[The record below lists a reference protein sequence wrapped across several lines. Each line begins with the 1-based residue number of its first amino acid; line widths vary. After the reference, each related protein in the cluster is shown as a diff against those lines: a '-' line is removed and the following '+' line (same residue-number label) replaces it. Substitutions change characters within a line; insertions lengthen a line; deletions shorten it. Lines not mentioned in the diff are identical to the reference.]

1 MIKRNKKILAVM
13 TSLIMVL
20 VGTVGCSTTNDKKD
34 EPAKKEASLP
44 KEINLTYVK
53 SPLNVPSIIQKQ
65 DDLFGKEF
73 KKDNIKVNFHEI
85 TTGPEQT
92 QALAAGEIDFLHA
105 LGGTSA
111 LIAASNGVELKIL
124 NTYSRS
130 PKGFMILTNNNSI
143 KSAADLVGK
152 KVAGPKGT
160 ILHQVLISALDK
172 EGLSMDDVEF
182 VNMGIP
188 EASAAL
194 SDGSVDAALIA
205 GPAALKAMK
214 SGSKL
219 VANGEGLVDGII
231 VTAVSTDF
239 AEKHPEIVER
249 FMKVE
254 KETLEY
260 VNNNFDEAMEK
271 VAKEVDL
278 SLEETKELYAWYD
291 FSLDITDK
299 DISSLEDT
307 QDFLI
312 KNKLQEKKV
321 NIKGLIYN
329 AK

>member
-1 MIKRNKKILAVM
+1 MKLKKLLIGITILTLA
-13 TSLIMVL
+13 TASLA
-20 VGTVGCSTTNDKKD
+20 GC
-34 EPAKKEASLP
+34 AKKNNGEKLS
-44 KEINLTYVK
+44 EINLTYVK

-188 EASAAL
+188 EASVAL

-205 GPAALKAMK
+205 GPPALKAMK

-321 NIKGLIYN
+321 NIKELIYN

>member
-1 MIKRNKKILAVM
+1 MKLKKLLIGITILTLA
-13 TSLIMVL
+13 TASLA
-20 VGTVGCSTTNDKKD
+20 GC
-34 EPAKKEASLP
+34 AKKNNGEKLS
-44 KEINLTYVK
+44 EINLTYVK

-130 PKGFMILTNNNSI
+130 SKGFMILTNNNSI

-321 NIKGLIYN
+321 NIKELIYN

>member
-1 MIKRNKKILAVM
+1 MKLKKLLIGITILTLA
-13 TSLIMVL
+13 TASLA
-20 VGTVGCSTTNDKKD
+20 GG
-34 EPAKKEASLP
+34 AKKNNGEKLS
-44 KEINLTYVK
+44 EINLTYVK

-321 NIKGLIYN
+321 NIKELIYN

>member
-1 MIKRNKKILAVM
+1 MVNKFNNKFL
-13 TSLIMVL
+13 SL
-20 VGTVGCSTTNDKKD
+20 
-34 EPAKKEASLP
+34 
-44 KEINLTYVK
+44 VK
-53 SPLNVPSIIQKQ
+53 SVLIFFVIIVLWKITNYLGIWSDYILPSPEKVYSTFLNMISDGSIFI
-65 DDLFGKEF
+65 
-73 KKDNIKVNFHEI
+73 
-85 TTGPEQT
+85 

-124 NTYSRS
+124 NTCSRS
-130 PKGFMILTNNNSI
+130 PKEFMILTNNDSI
-143 KSAADLVGK
+143 KSAADLAGK

-160 ILHQVLISALDK
+160 ILHQVLIAALDK

-188 EASAAL
+188 EASVAL

-205 GPAALKAMK
+205 GPTALKAMK
-214 SGSKL
+214 SDSKL

-260 VNNNFDEAMEK
+260 VNSNFDEAMEK

-278 SLEETKELYAWYD
+278 SLEETKELYTWYD

-312 KNKLQEKKV
+312 KNKLQEKKL
-321 NIKGLIYN
+321 NIKELIYN
-329 AK
+329 TK

>member
-1 MIKRNKKILAVM
+1 MKLKKLLIGITILTLA
-13 TSLIMVL
+13 TASLA
-20 VGTVGCSTTNDKKD
+20 GC
-34 EPAKKEASLP
+34 AKKNNGEKLS
-44 KEINLTYVK
+44 EINLTYVK

-312 KNKLQEKKV
+312 TNKLQEKKV
-321 NIKGLIYN
+321 NIKELIYN

>member
-1 MIKRNKKILAVM
+1 
-13 TSLIMVL
+13 
-20 VGTVGCSTTNDKKD
+20 
-34 EPAKKEASLP
+34 
-44 KEINLTYVK
+44 EINLTYVK

-194 SDGSVDAALIA
+194 SDGSIDAALIA

-278 SLEETKELYAWYD
+278 SLEETKELYVWYD

-321 NIKGLIYN
+321 NIKELIYN

>member
-1 MIKRNKKILAVM
+1 MKLKKLLIGITILTLAAA
-13 TSLIMVL
+13 SLA
-20 VGTVGCSTTNDKKD
+20 GC
-34 EPAKKEASLP
+34 AKKNDSENLS
-44 KEINLTYVK
+44 EINLTYVK

-130 PKGFMILTNNNSI
+130 PKGFMILTNNDSI
-143 KSAADLVGK
+143 KSAADLEGK

-160 ILHQVLISALDK
+160 ILHQVLIAALDK
-172 EGLSMDDVEF
+172 EGLSMDGVEF

-239 AEKHPEIVER
+239 AEKHPEVVER

-260 VNNNFDEAMEK
+260 VDNNFDEAMEK

-278 SLEETKELYAWYD
+278 SVEETKELYAWYD

-299 DISSLEDT
+299 DISSLEET

-312 KNKLQEKKV
+312 KNGLQEKKV
-321 NIKGLIYN
+321 NIKELIYN

>member
-1 MIKRNKKILAVM
+1 MKLKKLLIGMTILTLTTV
-13 TSLIMVL
+13 SLA
-20 VGTVGCSTTNDKKD
+20 GC
-34 EPAKKEASLP
+34 AKKNDGENIS
-44 KEINLTYVK
+44 EINLTYVK

-73 KKDNIKVNFHEI
+73 KKDNIAVNFHEI

-111 LIAASNGVELKIL
+111 LIAASNGVDLKIL

-130 PKGFMILTNNNSI
+130 PKGFMILTNNDSI
-143 KSAADLVGK
+143 KSAADLSGK

-160 ILHQVLISALDK
+160 ILHQVLIAAFDK

-239 AEKHPEIVER
+239 AEKHPDIVER

-254 KETLEY
+254 NETLEY
-260 VNNNFDEAMEK
+260 VNNNFDEAMKK

-278 SLEETKELYAWYD
+278 SVEETKELYTWYD

-312 KNKLQEKKV
+312 KNGLQEKKV
-321 NIKGLIYN
+321 NIKELIYK

>member
-1 MIKRNKKILAVM
+1 
-13 TSLIMVL
+13 
-20 VGTVGCSTTNDKKD
+20 
-34 EPAKKEASLP
+34 
-44 KEINLTYVK
+44 
-53 SPLNVPSIIQKQ
+53 
-65 DDLFGKEF
+65 
-73 KKDNIKVNFHEI
+73 
-85 TTGPEQT
+85 
-92 QALAAGEIDFLHA
+92 
-105 LGGTSA
+105 
-111 LIAASNGVELKIL
+111 
-124 NTYSRS
+124 
-130 PKGFMILTNNNSI
+130 MILTNNNSI

-219 VANGEGLVDGII
+219 IANGEGLVDGII

-271 VAKEVDL
+271 
-278 SLEETKELYAWYD
+278 
-291 FSLDITDK
+291 
-299 DISSLEDT
+299 
-307 QDFLI
+307 
-312 KNKLQEKKV
+312 
-321 NIKGLIYN
+321 
-329 AK
+329 

>member
-1 MIKRNKKILAVM
+1 MKLKKLLIGITILTLA
-13 TSLIMVL
+13 TASLA
-20 VGTVGCSTTNDKKD
+20 GC
-34 EPAKKEASLP
+34 AKKNNGEKLS
-44 KEINLTYVK
+44 EINLTYVK

-194 SDGSVDAALIA
+194 SDGSVDVALIA

-321 NIKGLIYN
+321 NIKELIYN

>member
-1 MIKRNKKILAVM
+1 M

-53 SPLNVPSIIQKQ
+53 SPLNVPSILEKK

>member
-1 MIKRNKKILAVM
+1 MKLKKLLIGITILTLA
-13 TSLIMVL
+13 TASLA
-20 VGTVGCSTTNDKKD
+20 GC
-34 EPAKKEASLP
+34 AKKNNGEKLS
-44 KEINLTYVK
+44 EINFTYVK

-321 NIKGLIYN
+321 NIKELIYN

>member
-1 MIKRNKKILAVM
+1 MKLKKLLIGMTILTLTTV
-13 TSLIMVL
+13 SLA
-20 VGTVGCSTTNDKKD
+20 GC
-34 EPAKKEASLP
+34 AKKNDGENIS
-44 KEINLTYVK
+44 EINLTYVK

-73 KKDNIKVNFHEI
+73 KKDNIAVNFHEI

-111 LIAASNGVELKIL
+111 LIAASNGVDLKIL

-130 PKGFMILTNNNSI
+130 PKGFMILTNNDSI
-143 KSAADLVGK
+143 KSAADLSGK

-160 ILHQVLISALDK
+160 ILHQVLIAAFDK

-239 AEKHPEIVER
+239 AEKYPDIVER

-254 KETLEY
+254 NETLEY
-260 VNNNFDEAMEK
+260 VNNNFDEAMKK

-278 SLEETKELYAWYD
+278 SVEETKELYTWYD

-312 KNKLQEKKV
+312 KNGLQEKKV
-321 NIKGLIYN
+321 NIKELIYK

>member
-1 MIKRNKKILAVM
+1 MQK
-13 TSLIMVL
+13 
-20 VGTVGCSTTNDKKD
+20 NDS
-34 EPAKKEASLP
+34 ENLS
-44 KEINLTYVK
+44 EINLTYVK

-73 KKDNIKVNFHEI
+73 KKNNIKVNFHEI

-130 PKGFMILTNNNSI
+130 PKGFMILTNNDSI
-143 KSAADLVGK
+143 KSAADLEGK

-160 ILHQVLISALDK
+160 ILHQVLIAALDK
-172 EGLSMDDVEF
+172 EGLSMDGVEF

-239 AEKHPEIVER
+239 AEKHPEVVER

-260 VNNNFDEAMEK
+260 VDNNFDEAMEK

-278 SLEETKELYAWYD
+278 SVEETKELYAWYD

-299 DISSLEDT
+299 DISSLEET

-312 KNKLQEKKV
+312 KNGLQEKK
-321 NIKGLIYN
+321 
-329 AK
+329 

>member
-1 MIKRNKKILAVM
+1 MKLKKLLVGITILTLAT
-13 TSLIMVL
+13 TSL
-20 VGTVGCSTTNDKKD
+20 GGCAKKD
-34 EPAKKEASLP
+34 DGEKLS
-44 KEINLTYVK
+44 EINLTYVK

-65 DDLFGKEF
+65 DDLFRKEF

-130 PKGFMILTNNNSI
+130 PKGFMILTNDGSI
-143 KSAADLVGK
+143 KSAADLAGK

-160 ILHQVLISALDK
+160 ILHQVLIAALDK
-172 EGLSMDDVEF
+172 EGLSMDNVEF
-182 VNMGIP
+182 INMGIP

-194 SDGSVDAALIA
+194 ADGSVDAALIA

-254 KETLEY
+254 EETLEY

-278 SLEETKELYAWYD
+278 SVEETKELYAWYD

-307 QDFLI
+307 QNFLI
-312 KNKLQEKKV
+312 KNGLQEKKV
-321 NIKGLIYN
+321 DIKELIYA

>member
-1 MIKRNKKILAVM
+1 MKLKKLLIGITILTLA
-13 TSLIMVL
+13 TASLA
-20 VGTVGCSTTNDKKD
+20 GC
-34 EPAKKEASLP
+34 AKKNNGEKLS
-44 KEINLTYVK
+44 EINLTYVK

-194 SDGSVDAALIA
+194 SDGSIDAALIA
-205 GPAALKAMK
+205 GPAALRAMK

-321 NIKGLIYN
+321 NIKELIYN

>member
-1 MIKRNKKILAVM
+1 MKLKKLLIGITILTLA
-13 TSLIMVL
+13 TASLA
-20 VGTVGCSTTNDKKD
+20 GC
-34 EPAKKEASLP
+34 AKKNNGEKLS
-44 KEINLTYVK
+44 EINLTYVK

-260 VNNNFDEAMEK
+260 VNNNFDEAIEK

-321 NIKGLIYN
+321 NIKELIYN

>member
-321 NIKGLIYN
+321 NIKELIYN

>member
-1 MIKRNKKILAVM
+1 MKLKKLLIGITILTLA
-13 TSLIMVL
+13 TASLA
-20 VGTVGCSTTNDKKD
+20 GC
-34 EPAKKEASLP
+34 AKKNNGEKLS
-44 KEINLTYVK
+44 EINLTYVK

-188 EASAAL
+188 DASAAL

-321 NIKGLIYN
+321 NIKELIYN

>member
-1 MIKRNKKILAVM
+1 MKLKKLLIGITILTLA
-13 TSLIMVL
+13 TASLA
-20 VGTVGCSTTNDKKD
+20 GC
-34 EPAKKEASLP
+34 AKKNNGEKLS
-44 KEINLTYVK
+44 EINLTYVK

-65 DDLFGKEF
+65 DDLFRKEF

-182 VNMGIP
+182 VNMCIP

-321 NIKGLIYN
+321 NIKELIYN

>member
-1 MIKRNKKILAVM
+1 MTILTLA
-13 TSLIMVL
+13 TASLA
-20 VGTVGCSTTNDKKD
+20 GC
-34 EPAKKEASLP
+34 AKKNNGEKLS
-44 KEINLTYVK
+44 EINLTYVK

-205 GPAALKAMK
+205 GPVALKAMK

-321 NIKGLIYN
+321 NIKELINKSYILN
-329 AK
+329 KTTDADASRSVI